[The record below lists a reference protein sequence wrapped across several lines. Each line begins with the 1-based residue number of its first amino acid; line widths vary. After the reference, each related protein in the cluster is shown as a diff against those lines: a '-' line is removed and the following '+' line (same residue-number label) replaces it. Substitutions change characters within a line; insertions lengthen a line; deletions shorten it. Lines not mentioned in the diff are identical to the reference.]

1 MRNARLPM
9 FAAAVGAA
17 IVIAASTTPTAA
29 QTTTPAPCAGG
40 YVGLRFD
47 DGPFEETSAILDLL
61 KQYHLRATFF
71 VVGSQV
77 QQYPDITRRIIAEG
91 HAIANHTWDHV
102 DLSTLTPAEI
112 DQQLKST
119 QDIVTQLTG
128 VAPKFAGPPYGGSN
142 ATVRQEMA
150 KFGLRE
156 VLKSWDSGD
165 WDGAEEWQVFNQLT
179 LVPPGGIILMHDWSP
194 IAQEVIP
201 DISWYFNTYWQSAP
215 ICSGRI
221 VASTTVNPVL
231 DWLGQYYFATV
242 TKW

>member
-1 MRNARLPM
+1 MRDPRLPL
-9 FAAAVGAA
+9 AAAALALTMAVLPP
-17 IVIAASTTPTAA
+17 TPIAA
-29 QTTTPAPCAGG
+29 QTTTPPACSGG

-47 DGPFEETSAILDLL
+47 DGPFEETSQILDLL
-61 KQYHLRATFF
+61 KQYHLHATFF

-77 QQYPDITRRIIAEG
+77 QQYPEITQRIIREG
-91 HAIANHTWDHV
+91 HEIANHTWDHS
-102 DLSTLTPAEI
+102 DLSTLTVTEM

-119 QDIVTQLTG
+119 QDIVKQLTG
-128 VAPKFAGPPYGGSN
+128 FTPKFAGPPYGGSSDV
-142 ATVRQEMA
+142 VRKEMA
-150 KFGLRE
+150 KYGLRE

-165 WDGAEEWQVFNQLT
+165 WDGAEAWQVYNQLT

-194 IAQEVIP
+194 IIPDVIP
-201 DISWYFNTYWQSAP
+201 QINDYFNNYWKAAP

>member
-1 MRNARLPM
+1 MRDPRLPL
-9 FAAAVGAA
+9 FVAACALAA
-17 IVIAASTTPTAA
+17 TFIHPITLAA
-29 QTTTPAPCAGG
+29 QTTPVPCSGG

-47 DGPFEETSAILDLL
+47 DGPFDETSAILDLL
-61 KQYHLRATFF
+61 KQYHLHATFF
-71 VVGSQV
+71 VVGSQA
-77 QQYPDITRRIIAEG
+77 QQYPDTIRRMIAEG

-102 DLSTLTPAEI
+102 DLSTLSVADI
-112 DQQLKST
+112 DYQLSST
-119 QDIVTQLTG
+119 QNLIKQITG
-128 VAPKFAGPPYGGSN
+128 GYTPKFAGPPYGGSSD
-142 ATVRQEMA
+142 TVRAEMA
-150 KFGLRE
+150 KYGLTE

-201 DISWYFNTYWQSAP
+201 DVDWYFNTYWKSSP

-221 VASTTVNPVL
+221 AASPSVNPVL
-231 DWLGQYYFATV
+231 DWLGQYYHATV